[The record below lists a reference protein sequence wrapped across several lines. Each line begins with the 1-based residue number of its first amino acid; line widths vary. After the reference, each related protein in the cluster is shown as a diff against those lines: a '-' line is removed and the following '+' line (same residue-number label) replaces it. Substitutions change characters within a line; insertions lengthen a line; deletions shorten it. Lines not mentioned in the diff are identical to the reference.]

1 MMSMYLILYLSVLHC
16 TTHSHLIHLILIA
29 FNRWPWQ
36 DLKCE
41 QKLKFCKLQEL
52 FLKKKKKRNLGK
64 ISNNPSKTSFLF
76 LLFPLLLLVPPSSKL
91 KTPRSPLFL
100 PLPLSLESISYQD
113 LWLFIYMFTHLII
126 YSSIIEKIFLLK
138 STSSHYKF

>member
-1 MMSMYLILYLSVLHC
+1 MSMYLILCLSVLHC

-29 FNRWPWQ
+29 LNRWPWQ

-41 QKLKFCKLQEL
+41 QKLRFCKLQEL
-52 FLKKKKKRNLGK
+52 FLRKRKRHLGRL
-64 ISNNPSKTSFLF
+64 SNNPSKTSFLF
-76 LLFPLLLLVPPSSKL
+76 LVFPPSSKL
-91 KTPRSPLFL
+91 KTLRSLLFL

-113 LWLFIYMFTHLII
+113 LWHFTYMFTHLII
-126 YSSIIEKIFLLK
+126 YSHIIEKIFLPK

>member
-1 MMSMYLILYLSVLHC
+1 MALTRLEMWAEIKVLQVARVI
-16 TTHSHLIHLILIA
+16 S
-29 FNRWPWQ
+29 Q
-36 DLKCE
+36 
-41 QKLKFCKLQEL
+41 
-52 FLKKKKKRNLGK
+52 KKKKKYIYKKKDPLPKRFQKRHLGK
-64 ISNNPSKTSFLF
+64 LSNNPSKTSFLF

-113 LWLFIYMFTHLII
+113 LWLFTYMFTHLII

>member
-1 MMSMYLILYLSVLHC
+1 MSMYLILCLSVLHC

-29 FNRWPWQ
+29 LNRWPWQ

-41 QKLKFCKLQEL
+41 QKLRFCKLQEL
-52 FLKKKKKRNLGK
+52 FLKKRKRHLGRL
-64 ISNNPSKTSFLF
+64 SNNPSETSFLF
-76 LLFPLLLLVPPSSKL
+76 LVFPPSSKL
-91 KTPRSPLFL
+91 KTLRSLLFL

-113 LWLFIYMFTHLII
+113 LWHFTYMFTHLII
-126 YSSIIEKIFLLK
+126 YSHIIEKIFLPK